1 MQLRPKKHTMYTG
14 WLLAISSLLLL
25 NGCNKATD
33 PQPADENELI
43 TTVILRFTQQ
53 GTTNTQAFSYQDK
66 DGDGGAAPT
75 KFDAVTLTANTSYSL
90 TVEVLDESKIPA
102 LNITTGIKEKQDE
115 HLFLYTATPATL
127 LTYTYGD
134 LDSRNFPVGLTG
146 TVRTGAAGSGQ
157 LTVRLRH
164 QPPIN
169 GVAVKNGTSTP
180 GSDDVNLNFGL
191 MIR

>member
-1 MQLRPKKHTMYTG
+1 MHQLHKKHIMYTG
-14 WLLAISSLLLL
+14 WVLAIGSLLLL
-25 NGCNKATD
+25 NGCKKATD

-43 TTVILRFTQQ
+43 TTVTLRFTQQ

-90 TVEVLDESKIPA
+90 TVEVLDESKTPT
-102 LNITTGIKEKQDE
+102 NNVTSEIKEKQDE
-115 HLFLYTATPATL
+115 HLFVYTASPTTL

-146 TVRTGAAGSGQ
+146 TARTGAAGTGQ
-157 LTVRLRH
+157 LNVRLRH

-169 GVAVKNGTSTP
+169 GVAVKNGTATP
-180 GSDDVNLNFGL
+180 GSDDVNLNFTL
-191 MIR
+191 TVK

>member
-1 MQLRPKKHTMYTG
+1 MYTG
-14 WLLAISSLLLL
+14 WLLAIGSLLLL

-43 TTVILRFTQQ
+43 TTVILRFSQQ
-53 GTTNTQAFSYQDK
+53 GTTNTQAFTFQDK

-90 TVEVLDESKIPA
+90 TVEVLDESKTPA
-102 LNITTGIKEKQDE
+102 LNITTGVKEKQDE
-115 HLFLYTATPATL
+115 HLFLYTATPAAL
-127 LTYTYGD
+127 MTYTYGD

-146 TVRTGAAGSGQ
+146 TVRTGAAGTGQ
-157 LTVRLRH
+157 LAVRLRH

-169 GVAVKNGTSTP
+169 GVAVKNGTASP
-180 GSDDVNLNFGL
+180 GSDDINLNFGL
-191 MIR
+191 TIR